1 MKTRDLSLTVV
12 FAAMYAIG
20 VIWPLSSMGIQ
31 CRLSCALIPL
41 IAIFG
46 GPATWGI
53 TIGHFIFNLL
63 APTGV
68 LDYFS
73 PFVFLIP
80 RLLIQKYG
88 VKAMPIHTI
97 AVSLW
102 VPIVLNQAF
111 GMPLIPTIL
120 TVGIGELVAEW
131 YLGYVG
137 LYQRLEN
144 TKWSSM

>member
-1 MKTRDLSLTVV
+1 MKTRDIGLSVV

-53 TIGHFIFNLL
+53 TIGHFIFNSFS
-63 APTGV
+63 PIGW

-73 PFVFLIP
+73 PLVLLVP

-97 AVSLW
+97 VVALW
-102 VPIVLNQAF
+102 VPFILNQTF
-111 GMPLIPTIL
+111 GLPMIPLIL
-120 TVGIGELVAEW
+120 TVGIGELIAEW
-131 YLGYVG
+131 YLGYLG
-137 LYQRLEN
+137 LYPRLVDP
-144 TKWSSM
+144 KWS